1 MAALLAGGTSLALA
15 QNGPPTGGLPPVAG
29 GANGNPA
36 VPGPAYPAPGPGYS
50 GYYLGAPGY
59 FGAPG
64 YAEQGYSAQPG
75 YAVAPGYVAQPG
87 YLEESGNAPAPGRV
101 AATRHKTIY
110 NYVAPHRRS
119 YTAKISHTTHG
130 GN

>member
-1 MAALLAGGTSLALA
+1 MTSIKTLTIVAALLAGGTSLALA
-15 QNGPPTGGLPPVAG
+15 QNGPATGGEPSVAG

-36 VPGPAYPAPGPGYS
+36 VPGPGYS

-64 YAEQGYSAQPG
+64 YATQGYIAQPG

-110 NYVAPHRRS
+110 NYGHR
-119 YTAKISHTTHG
+119 TAGATQPK
-130 GN
+130 